1 MKSFT
6 EERFVKNA
14 ILDLVDSYKQYLFY
28 LDWLEET
35 GRERKV
41 FFTADYYPSDEYKT
55 VFDRRFKTA
64 ENFLKDP
71 VSAAQAVAE
80 GFDHLDDF
88 MAMSRTSRPVLR
100 SSDHLS
106 ELLSYNEYQEFLL
119 WAVDKILKKVDKRI
133 ARLKFTDD
141 EYLK

>member
-35 GRERKV
+35 GREQKV
-41 FFTADYYPSDEYKT
+41 FLTADYYPSDEYKT
-55 VFDRRFKTA
+55 CFDRKFKTA
-64 ENFLKDP
+64 ENFLKNP
-71 VSAAQAVAE
+71 LSAAKAVSE
-80 GFDHLDDF
+80 GFNHLDDF
-88 MAMSRTSRPVLR
+88 MAMSRTSQPILR

-106 ELLSYNEYQEFLL
+106 ELISYNEYQEFLL
-119 WAVDKILKKVDKRI
+119 WAVNKILKKVDRRI